1 MRKSLVWVGLAAVAI
16 AAGSFYLVHR
26 PAGRAPGPVILFQ
39 WEDYTN
45 AAFLA
50 EYQASRNEKP
60 QTAIF
65 ADEDEAFAKMRAG
78 FKPDVMGPCYYEFP
92 RWKEAGLLKP
102 IDTARLKNWSKI
114 SATLRNLPGMDAGN
128 GRVWFVPHYWG
139 NTSVTIRTDLAPEY
153 AQSQSWE
160 ILFDPRYKGRVAVL
174 DGVDDVIPFI
184 AHMIGI
190 DAYNMSE
197 TDWQKVQARLR
208 QLLPQLRFVSSDATA
223 LSQGLASG
231 ELVAAMSWRT
241 TFAALNKEGRKVAYL
256 EPRGGMFTYV
266 CGLTMHADANE
277 EKALELIDSSLS
289 DVAARHSIEV
299 IGDEPANEVALKQVP
314 DAVFQN
320 LRLTRDIDTFLKS
333 GIFQRRLKDKEKLVN
348 AWTEMRAGIAPAPA
362 SNP

>member
-1 MRKSLVWVGLAAVAI
+1 MRKSLLLGVAAVVAL
-16 AAGSFYLVHR
+16 AVGVYFLQR
-26 PAGRAPGPVILFQ
+26 PGGDADRPVTLFQ
-39 WEDYTN
+39 WEDYTDQ
-45 AAFLA
+45 AFLA
-50 EYQASRNEKP
+50 EYEATRREKP

-92 RWKEAGLLKP
+92 RWREAGLLKP
-102 IDTARLKNWSKI
+102 IDTARLKNWNKI
-114 SATLRNLPGMDAGN
+114 SATLRALPGIDAGN

-139 NTSVTIRTDLAPEY
+139 NTSITIRTDLAPEY

-160 ILFDPRYKGRVAVL
+160 ILFDPKYKGRIAVL
-174 DGVDDVIPFI
+174 DGVDDVVPFI
-184 AHMIGI
+184 ARMIGI

-197 TDWQKVQARLR
+197 AEWQRVQTKLR

-223 LSQGLASG
+223 LTQGLASG

-241 TFAALNKEGRKVAYL
+241 TFASLNKEGKPVAYL
-256 EPRGGMFTYV
+256 EPKGGIFTYV

-277 EKALELIDSSLS
+277 DKALALIDSALS
-289 DVAARHSIEV
+289 DAAARHSIEV

-314 DAVFQN
+314 DAVFEN
-320 LRLTRDIDTFLKS
+320 LRLSRDIDSFLKS

-348 AWTEMRAGIAPAPA
+348 AWTEMRAGVAPGP
-362 SNP
+362 SKP